1 MKFSALFNCLPLI
14 MDIVLVF
21 LVKDLN
27 LYLEPLDELEN
38 DQHEDDDETSV

>member
-1 MKFSALFNCLPLI
+1 

-38 DQHEDDDETSV
+38 EQHQDDDETSVWNT